1 MKKQVERRSFKPLEG
16 ELAKEFKTI
25 VGMTHI
31 YCRAHHKEYNGTR
44 KELCSD
50 CQEFT
55 RFAEFRL
62 AKCPYDQIKP
72 TCKHCPVHCYKK
84 DMKELA
90 RTIMV
95 YSGPRML
102 LKHPYLAVR
111 HLLHD
116 RRPVPP
122 LPKKAAKKRREKPTT
137 ESVNPNEQ

>member
-1 MKKQVERRSFKPLEG
+1 MRKQVERRSFKSLEG

-25 VGMTHI
+25 VAMTHI
-31 YCRAHHKEYNGTR
+31 YCRDHHKEYNR
-44 KELCSD
+44 SKNELCTD
-50 CQEFT
+50 CLEFIK
-55 RFAEFRL
+55 FAEFRL
-62 AKCPYDQIKP
+62 ARCPFGQIKP

-102 LKHPYLAVR
+102 LKHPVLAIR

-116 RRPVPP
+116 RKPVPP
-122 LPKKAAKKRREKPTT
+122 LPKKRRKKASQET
-137 ESVNPNEQ
+137 VNLNEQ

>member
-1 MKKQVERRSFKPLEG
+1 MKKQVVSCLKEPLTG

-25 VGMTHI
+25 VAMTHI
-31 YCRAHHKEYNGTR
+31 YCEGHHSGRNNGFSG
-44 KELCSD
+44 LCD
-50 CQEFT
+50 ECREFKH
-55 RFAEFRL
+55 FAEFRL
-62 AKCPYDQIKP
+62 SKCPYGDIKP

-90 RTIMV
+90 RTIMS

-102 LKHPYLAVR
+102 LKHPYLEVR

-122 LPKKAAKKRREKPTT
+122 LPKKVRKHKAAEETVKF
-137 ESVNPNEQ
+137 NEQ